1 MQLKDKVVA
10 VTGGA
15 RGIGKA
21 IASAFVER
29 GARVA
34 IIDLNPSD
42 LEATRAEFAESGTR
56 VGTYAANVAREDQ
69 VIAAFNGIVA
79 DFGRLDVLVNNAGI
93 IKDGLLVK
101 AKDGVVTGRM
111 GLEQWQAVIDVNLT
125 GVFLCGRE
133 AAERMIGLGHG
144 GLIINISSIS
154 KCGNA
159 GQTNYSA
166 AKAGVTAMA
175 VVWAK
180 ELARYGIRA
189 ASIAPGFTA
198 RTSLRACRRKCS
210 RKSRRPCRSS
220 DSASRRKSP
229 TPPCSSRRTTSLP
242 GARSTSTA
250 ACASDFP
257 LAARRPAMLMQDIR
271 AIVTGGASG
280 LGLAVVEH
288 VIAAGGRATLLD
300 VNEAAG
306 LEAVQRLGE
315 RSAFRKVDVTSE
327 SAVDAAVQSAV
338 TSMGGL
344 NLAVNCAGVGWP
356 KRLVGKEGPMP
367 GDLLRKAREINLVGT
382 LLVCKAAAAA
392 MQKGAPNAD
401 GERGAIVM
409 TASVAAFDGQIGR
422 CRLRGLQGRHRRHDV
437 ADGP

>member
-10 VTGGA
+10 ITGGA

-34 IIDLNPSD
+34 IIDLSPAD
-42 LEATRAEFAESGTR
+42 LEAARADFAKAGAQ
-56 VGTYAANVAREDQ
+56 VGTYAANVAREEP

-180 ELARYGIRA
+180 ELARHRIRA
-189 ASIAPGFTA
+189 ASIAPGFT
-198 RTSLRACRRKCS
+198 RTDILAGM
-210 RKSRRPCRSS
+210 
-220 DSASRRKSP
+220 
-229 TPPCSSRRTTSLP
+229 PPEMLEKV
-242 GARSTSTA
+242 TA
-250 ACASDFP
+250 PVPLKRLGMPEEVAHAAVFIAENDFF
-257 LAARRPAMLMQDIR
+257 
-271 AIVTGGASG
+271 T
-280 LGLAVVEH
+280 
-288 VIAAGGRATLLD
+288 GRALD
-300 VNEAAG
+300 V
-306 LEAVQRLGE
+306 
-315 RSAFRKVDVTSE
+315 D
-327 SAVDAAVQSAV
+327 
-338 TSMGGL
+338 GGL
-344 NLAVNCAGVGWP
+344 
-356 KRLVGKEGPMP
+356 RL
-367 GDLLRKAREINLVGT
+367 
-382 LLVCKAAAAA
+382 
-392 MQKGAPNAD
+392 
-401 GERGAIVM
+401 
-409 TASVAAFDGQIGR
+409 
-422 CRLRGLQGRHRRHDV
+422 
-437 ADGP
+437 